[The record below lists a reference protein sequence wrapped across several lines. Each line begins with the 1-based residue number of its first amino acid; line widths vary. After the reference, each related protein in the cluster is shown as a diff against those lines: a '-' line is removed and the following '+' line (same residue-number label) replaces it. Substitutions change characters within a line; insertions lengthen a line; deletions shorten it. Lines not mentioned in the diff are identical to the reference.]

1 MSVDEFGRMFNA
13 RLNLLW
19 WGCKAAICLSF
30 RPLCTAISPS
40 CGTRRINR
48 DIQASNIKGSIQEG
62 WFVQIEVVLFVERKE
77 VERKKM

>member
-30 RPLCTAISPS
+30 RPLGPFAQQFHPLAAPDELTAIFK
-40 CGTRRINR
+40 RVILR
-48 DIQASNIKGSIQEG
+48 AAFKKGC
-62 WFVQIEVVLFVERKE
+62 LCK
-77 VERKKM
+77 